1 MKIKDKFIISSII
14 MGLIPAIVVT
24 VMLSSFYLKEAR
36 ISLEQVDKEESLQL
50 VEDMKKTV
58 IKTVATTVVILLIV
72 YGAIGF
78 ILGKYISASLSNF
91 VNLAKN
97 ISKDLSS
104 GQGDLQRR
112 MDETRKD
119 ETGSIASVINELLEM
134 YKELIS
140 KLSEAGQSVS
150 LASNEVKSTV
160 ANTIDGLSES
170 ESNIDQLVIS
180 MDQMTLAIAEVA
192 KSASFSAATA
202 SKADAEAQQGNIV
215 VGETVDSIKAL
226 ADGFQQTTQVM
237 EELRQDSDNI
247 GSVLAVIEDIAEQ
260 TNLLA
265 LNAAI
270 EAARAGEQG
279 RGFAVV
285 ADEVRTL
292 ARRTQDSTVEIQ
304 TIIEHLQKRT
314 GNAVSVIEKGSQAMQ
329 PCLEKAT
336 AASDALKSITS
347 IMNEIDN
354 MSAQVASAAEE
365 QSATMNEVNNY
376 VGNIKTST
384 NNIVEVS
391 ECAQLASNSLSN
403 TSDNLNSFVSKFDN

>member
-1 MKIKDKFIISSII
+1 
-14 MGLIPAIVVT
+14 
-24 VMLSSFYLKEAR
+24 
-36 ISLEQVDKEESLQL
+36 
-50 VEDMKKTV
+50 
-58 IKTVATTVVILLIV
+58 VVILLIV
-72 YGAIGF
+72 YGVIGY
-78 ILGKYISASLSNF
+78 ILGKYISAPLSKF
-91 VNLAKN
+91 VNLAKD

-104 GQGDLQRR
+104 GQGSLQHRL
-112 MDETRKD
+112 DETRKD

-170 ESNIDQLVIS
+170 KSNIDQLVIS

-192 KSASFSAATA
+192 KSASFTAATA
-202 SKADAEAQQGNIV
+202 SKADAEAQQGSIV
-215 VGETVDSIKAL
+215 VGETVDAIKVL
-226 ADGFQQTTQVM
+226 AEGFQQTTQAM

-304 TIIEHLQKRT
+304 TIVEHLQKRT
-314 GNAVSVIEKGSQAMQ
+314 ENAVSVIEKGSQTMQ
-329 PCLEKAT
+329 PCLEKAN
-336 AASDALKSITS
+336 AASDALSSITS

-403 TSDNLNSFVSKFDN
+403 TSDNLNSFVYKFDN

>member
-1 MKIKDKFIISSII
+1 MKIKDKFIVSSIV

-58 IKTVATTVVILLIV
+58 MKTVATTVVILIIV
-72 YGAIGF
+72 YGAIGI
-78 ILGKYISASLSNF
+78 ILGKYISAPLSNF
-91 VNLAKN
+91 VNLAKD

-104 GQGDLQRR
+104 GQGSLQHRL
-112 MDETRKD
+112 DETRKD

-170 ESNIDQLVIS
+170 KSNIDQLVIS

-192 KSASFSAATA
+192 KSASFTAATA

-215 VGETVDSIKAL
+215 VGETVDSIKVL
-226 ADGFQQTTQVM
+226 AEGFQQTTQVM

-247 GSVLAVIEDIAEQ
+247 GSVLTVIEDIAEQ

-304 TIIEHLQKRT
+304 TIVEHLQK
-314 GNAVSVIEKGSQAMQ
+314 
-329 PCLEKAT
+329 
-336 AASDALKSITS
+336 
-347 IMNEIDN
+347 
-354 MSAQVASAAEE
+354 
-365 QSATMNEVNNY
+365 
-376 VGNIKTST
+376 T
-384 NNIVEVS
+384 NRK
-391 ECAQLASNSLSN
+391 CSLCY
-403 TSDNLNSFVSKFDN
+403 